1 MLGSKTKLNSYLY
14 RRREVSA
21 DDMDETSA
29 DHNVQKLV
37 LTELLIELW
46 DETDSNGSFVVPIT
60 VDFKDRNPKA
70 YKAWIVSLNSR
81 FLRFDFRLIDLT
93 MIHMGRRCRSRRSFD
108 SV

>member
-14 RRREVSA
+14 RRREVST
-21 DDMDETSA
+21 DDMDETTA
-29 DHNVQKLV
+29 DSVQKPV

-60 VDFKDRNPKA
+60 VYIKDRNPKA

-81 FLRFDFRLIDLT
+81 FPRFDFRLIDLT